1 MFKDNTSLK
10 EIKICSPLT
19 AIDNN
24 AFNGCVNLSE
34 VNLNS
39 VSHIGSKAFKD
50 CKSLNKICISNL
62 SCLISIS
69 SKVFHNCSSLDKMVI
84 QSSVKS
90 FVFD

>member
-10 EIKICSPLT
+10 EIIICYPLT

-39 VSHIGSKAFKD
+39 VSHIDSKAFKD
-50 CKSLNKICISNL
+50 
-62 SCLISIS
+62 
-69 SKVFHNCSSLDKMVI
+69 
-84 QSSVKS
+84 
-90 FVFD
+90 